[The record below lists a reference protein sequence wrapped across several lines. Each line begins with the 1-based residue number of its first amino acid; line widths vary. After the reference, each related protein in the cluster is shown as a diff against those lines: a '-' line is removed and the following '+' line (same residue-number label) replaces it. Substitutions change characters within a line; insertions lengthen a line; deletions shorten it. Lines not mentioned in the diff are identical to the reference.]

1 MCIPKIT
8 DTGLH
13 LLEFSKMLTGV
24 QLYLNKGEYD
34 NTSDSEIDTLAV
46 LLPML
51 IYLINQSSHF
61 KSLFEKCKVAIR

>member
-1 MCIPKIT
+1 
-8 DTGLH
+8 
-13 LLEFSKMLTGV
+13 MLTGV

-61 KSLFEKCKVAIR
+61 KSIFEKCKVAIR